1 MSEEKKENNKSINN
15 NKEILFET
23 TYEKVLYIINKV
35 KDFIKSMTSSES
47 KLIEEL
53 DWVIKVITN
62 KSLYNYELIK
72 ETLMKQDE
80 EYNKYINFIK
90 KYNEEVIQMN
100 KKHRLVNS
108 ILNIRKKEEVLLKPS
123 LFLKKN
129 ENINEGEIKQKKKNF
144 VNTFGNYIL
153 NLYYKKE
160 KNNINDNN
168 KVNNNK
174 EENINNNMND
184 NINEKESQA
193 NSDNN
198 RQEESKKNLSHNNNK
213 LNIITIP
220 NHKKVMFENN
230 KTQPKENLDKIINVN
245 IQRIQISNK
254 KMNIKSKSNIKLLN
268 LNLQEITRKKYRELT
283 KLSRAEKVNF
293 NQIKNIMRDYYLNQ
307 AYNDPFIS
315 NSRPILFKNDF
326 NNIKQNNRE
335 KPYYIYKTKRSVNT
349 KNKYNTKNNKVIL
362 SLPTTTDNNEK
373 IFEKY
378 NKNNIRTE
386 HKSYENKNNLIKN
399 DIKIENTNNNNN
411 STERNIINNNFEI
424 KVKKGNLT
432 IPLDSLIYDY
442 INEVKS
448 ITSFD
453 FNIFELKKKVGYNN
467 VLPLM
472 GYTIL
477 KTLGLVDNK
486 IISTKKL
493 ESFLRSV
500 SDNYKETTL
509 YHNSLHGADVTQS
522 LMVYFLNSNAEE
534 ICETTVLDLLGMI
547 ISAMGHDLGHPGFN
561 NGYHINASTELGITY
576 NDKSCLENFHTSY
589 LFRIIRKEEN
599 NILEKFSVENYK
611 TIRKRMISQII
622 ATDMAYHGE
631 NISSIRAKIRTRQ
644 DQERF
649 IFLSGNDKTKFDEQ
663 QLLLNYLIHMAD
675 LGHNCKKFEISKI
688 WIKLLCEEFWKQGDK
703 EREKGLSISFM
714 CDRNNIDVPASQ
726 IGFLKGFILSS
737 FDCLVEMFPKLQF
750 TIDNANDNIK
760 QWTKFKNENNLL
772 GWTPKK
778 EKEENEEKK

>member
-23 TYEKVLYIINKV
+23 TYEKALYIINKA

-62 KSLYNYELIK
+62 KSLYNYELVK

-90 KYNEEVIQMN
+90 KYNEEVIEMN

-108 ILNIRKKEEVLLKPS
+108 ILNIRKKEEILLKPS

-129 ENINEGEIKQKKKNF
+129 ENITEGGIKQKKKNF
-144 VNTFGNYIL
+144 VNTFGNYVL
-153 NLYYKKE
+153 SLYYKKD
-160 KNNINDNN
+160 KNGDNN
-168 KVNNNK
+168 LNNNK
-174 EENINNNMND
+174 EEYINNNLND
-184 NINEKESQA
+184 NINVKESQT

-198 RQEESKKNLSHNNNK
+198 RHEENKKNLSHNNNK
-213 LNIITIP
+213 LNKITIP
-220 NHKKVMFENN
+220 NQKKVMFENN

-245 IQRIQISNK
+245 IQRIKISNK
-254 KMNIKSKSNIKLLN
+254 IMNTKSKSNTKLLN
-268 LNLQEITRKKYRELT
+268 PTLQEITRKKYRELT

-315 NSRPILFKNDF
+315 NSRPILLKNDF
-326 NNIKQNNRE
+326 NNIKPNNRE
-335 KPYYIYKTKRSVNT
+335 KSYLIYKKKRSINN

-362 SLPTTTDNNEK
+362 SLPTTTHNNEK
-373 IFEKY
+373 TFEKY

-386 HKSYENKNNLIKN
+386 NKSHESKNNLIKSN
-399 DIKIENTNNNNN
+399 IKIENTNNN

-442 INEVKS
+442 FNEVKN

-453 FNIFELKKKVGYNN
+453 YNIFELKKKVGYNN

-493 ESFLRSV
+493 ESFLRTV
-500 SDNYKETTL
+500 SDNYREVTL

-631 NISSIRAKIRTRQ
+631 NISSIRARIRTRQ

-778 EKEENEEKK
+778 EKEESEEKK

>member
-1 MSEEKKENNKSINN
+1 MSEEKKENKSFNI

-35 KDFIKSMTSSES
+35 KDVIKSMTSNET

-62 KSLYNYELIK
+62 KSLYNYELVK
-72 ETLMKQDE
+72 EELMKQDE

-90 KYNEEVIQMN
+90 KYNEEIIEMN

-108 ILNIRKKEEVLLKPS
+108 ILNIRKKEEILLKPS

-129 ENINEGEIKQKKKNF
+129 ENINVAEIKQKKKNF
-144 VNTFGNYIL
+144 VNTFGNYVL
-153 NLYYKKE
+153 NLYYKKD
-160 KNNINDNN
+160 KNDVNDNN
-168 KVNNNK
+168 LNNNK

-184 NINEKESQA
+184 NINEKENQT
-193 NSDNN
+193 NSDN
-198 RQEESKKNLSHNNNK
+198 RQEEIKKNLGHNNNK
-213 LNIITIP
+213 LNKIIIP
-220 NHKKVMFENN
+220 NQKKVMFENS
-230 KTQPKENLDKIINVN
+230 KTQTKENLDKIINVN
-245 IQRIQISNK
+245 IQRIKITNK
-254 KMNIKSKSNIKLLN
+254 KMNIKSRSNTKLLN
-268 LNLQEITRKKYRELT
+268 PNLQEITRKKYRELT
-283 KLSRAEKVNF
+283 KLTRAEKINF

-326 NNIKQNNRE
+326 NNIKQNSRE
-335 KPYYIYKTKRSVNT
+335 KAYFIYKTKRSTNH
-349 KNKYNTKNNKVIL
+349 KNKHTNTKNNKLIL
-362 SLPTTTDNNEK
+362 NLPTNTNNNEK
-373 IFEKY
+373 TFEI
-378 NKNNIRTE
+378 NTTQKNYIKT
-386 HKSYENKNNLIKN
+386 ENKSHDNNNCLIKSN
-399 DIKIENTNNNNN
+399 IKIENTNRTNKL
-411 STERNIINNNFEI
+411 SEKNIINNNFDI

-432 IPLDSLIYDY
+432 VSLDSLIYDY
-442 INEVKS
+442 INEMKN

-453 FNIFELKKKVGYNN
+453 YNIFELKKKVGYNN

-472 GYTIL
+472 GYTIF
-477 KTLGLVDNK
+477 KTLGLFDNK

-493 ESFLRSV
+493 ESFLRTV

-599 NILEKFSVENYK
+599 NILEKFTVENYK

-649 IFLSGNDKTKFDEQ
+649 IFLSGNNKTKFDEQ

-688 WIKLLCEEFWKQGDK
+688 WINLLIEEFWEQGDK